1 MNENEQN
8 NNNFDL
14 LELIVNTNALN
25 SLVISLEDI
34 IASPGDIGAITPNSK
49 NTDFSE
55 ANKAIEQY
63 NKIIRLI
70 DATQIISNNVLNQV
84 KKLDIKISNNQ
95 VTL

>member
-14 LELIVNTNALN
+14 LELMDNTNALN
-25 SLVISLEDI
+25 DLVISLENIIDI
-34 IASPGDIGAITPNSK
+34 PADIVMITPNSK

-63 NKIIRLI
+63 NKIILLI
-70 DATQIISNNVLNQV
+70 TATRIISNDVLNQV
-84 KKLDIKISNNQ
+84 NNLDIKISNNQ